1 MPCASLGVAEAGFFP
16 AHERAHRL
24 AVLGGRA
31 ARNAYW
37 RSGVRRD
44 GLGGLKGW
52 HWLFIVEGL
61 PAVLLGLAALKL
73 LPDRPAEAPW
83 RSEDEKHA
91 LETELAAKAETTR
104 DGGYHTLV
112 DALTKP
118 RVLVLVL
125 LYFCIVVGLYGIGF
139 WMPQVIQTFG
149 LTPLEIGFLTAV
161 PTPMAHSLVGAECG
175 GWPSVVINQESPG

>member
-1 MPCASLGVAEAGFFP
+1 
-16 AHERAHRL
+16 
-24 AVLGGRA
+24 
-31 ARNAYW
+31 
-37 RSGVRRD
+37 
-44 GLGGLKGW
+44 
-52 HWLFIVEGL
+52 L

-73 LPDRPAEAPW
+73 QPDRPAEAPW
-83 RSEDEKHA
+83 LSEDEKHA

-175 GWPSVVINQESPG
+175 GWPLGGDKSGVAGLVEMIKYHLDRYPDVHAEEIEWTILRHSVRSLLARLPIRKI